1 MILSTLRS
9 LHFRWFPVFPLKT
22 CAIDAS
28 PILHKTVS
36 MCPIDRSGA
45 VAMIFVKLCY
55 ILSSS
60 SSVLILTET
69 TSQFEGLNF
78 CCIRRSQSQCLL
90 CEVKVSYILNWEGKS
105 ISKLK
110 IIFLWGCL
118 PHGICYRMNAY
129 NIIHR
134 QLTQESMLPPLP
146 SCSIVSWIHE
156 GIADYRTAGGTS
168 TKRKYQS
175 KEERKSK
182 ESKKIPTFPRKLSVR
197 NGLDMS
203 PCGYWLK

>member
-1 MILSTLRS
+1 
-9 LHFRWFPVFPLKT
+9 
-22 CAIDAS
+22 
-28 PILHKTVS
+28 
-36 MCPIDRSGA
+36 
-45 VAMIFVKLCY
+45 MIFVKLCY

-78 CCIRRSQSQCLL
+78 CCIRRSQSQSLL

-182 ESKKIPTFPRKLSVR
+182 ERAKKVRKYQHFRENCQSEMVWTCHHADIDWNNHKNKKNHHHHHVHSTHIYTLLHGIVT
-197 NGLDMS
+197 
-203 PCGYWLK
+203 YTI

>member
-28 PILHKTVS
+28 PIVHKTVS

-60 SSVLILTET
+60 SSVLILSET

-78 CCIRRSQSQCLL
+78 CCIRRSQSQSLL

-105 ISKLK
+105 IWRLK

-129 NIIHR
+129 
-134 QLTQESMLPPLP
+134 
-146 SCSIVSWIHE
+146 IVSSRSRNPCYH
-156 GIADYRTAGGTS
+156 RC
-168 TKRKYQS
+168 
-175 KEERKSK
+175 K
-182 ESKKIPTFPRKLSVR
+182 ESKKNHHHHHVHSTHIYALLHGIVT
-197 NGLDMS
+197 
-203 PCGYWLK
+203 YTI